1 MPWFPS
7 SLRTPFSPKAH
18 AFPRQSGHLLRPLP
32 SPQVCSFMAHGYPQR
47 DPRHVPLIM
56 PLSTGAAP
64 EATAA
69 DILAWTDGKASGT

>member
-1 MPWFPS
+1 
-7 SLRTPFSPKAH
+7 
-18 AFPRQSGHLLRPLP
+18 
-32 SPQVCSFMAHGYPQR
+32 MAHGYPQR

-69 DILAWTDGKASGT
+69 DILAWTDGKASGV